1 MPWFHRSERSAS
13 GSLGSAIHGVTAGA
27 LGIAFGLPPTF
38 GVLSPDSP
46 RSSGEPPSS
55 FKRFRSRCISGLT
68 LFLPFLF
75 SGGCSQRSW
84 LRLLVLRRSWLRSL
98 VLRRSWLRP
107 LFLRRSWLR
116 FLVLR
121 RSWLRPLVLRRSR
134 LRFLVLWI
142 SSLFSLALMAALM
155 AAFPPQ
161 PCCRTKLVRQSLTE
175 NSQGKIGQCVVWNT
189 RSDTCHMAIL
199 EVVGTPAIWPF

>member
-107 LFLRRSWLR
+107 L
-116 FLVLR
+116 
-121 RSWLRPLVLRRSR
+121 VLRRSR